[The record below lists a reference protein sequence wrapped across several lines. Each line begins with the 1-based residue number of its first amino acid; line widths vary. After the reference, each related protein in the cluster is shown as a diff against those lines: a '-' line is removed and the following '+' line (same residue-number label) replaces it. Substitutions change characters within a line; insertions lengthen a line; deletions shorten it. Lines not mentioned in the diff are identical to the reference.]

1 MIWNEVQRRVW
12 PQRGHMFIAVES
24 TKLCAPAERDVG
36 RKHGTPNGA
45 RSLVEFRIYKH
56 LVPPEPKL
64 VLIVF
69 LNLVLAL
76 TAMAKNVDD
85 VVVLKNGD
93 RMTGEIKGLQSGELR
108 IKSDYMAEA
117 VRLDWTKVERLESKS
132 TFMILLVDGKLVTDV
147 MRVLPT
153 NSSEVPNF
161 LIGSSIRVPQLDVIR
176 ITPADRQFWK
186 RLEGSIDFGFSFT
199 SGNDQYQTQLTATTT
214 YRTGDHSFTAS
225 VDSAFSG
232 QTEGTSLTRTQFTFD
247 YRKQLNQNWYVG
259 GLFDLLRSDQ
269 QSLNRRATVGGLVG
283 RNLVQTEQTRL
294 SVFGGVAG
302 ARENYSESIGSPKST
317 NADAIAGA
325 DFATFRFNRTDIR
338 SRLSLFPSLTTPGRM
353 RLQATSDL
361 RIKIVKDL
369 WWGFHIYENFD
380 SRPPVRADK
389 NDLGVS
395 TSLGWKF

>member
-1 MIWNEVQRRVW
+1 MIRNEVQR
-12 PQRGHMFIAVES
+12 
-24 TKLCAPAERDVG
+24 KLRRAALLICL
-36 RKHGTPNGA
+36 NF
-45 RSLVEFRIYKH
+45 L
-56 LVPPEPKL
+56 L
-64 VLIVF
+64 VLT
-69 LNLVLAL
+69 AL
-76 TAMAKNVDD
+76 AKNVDD

-117 VRLDWTKVERLESKS
+117 VRLDWSKVERIESKS
-132 TFMILLVDGKLVTDV
+132 TFMIWLVDGKLVTDV
-147 MRVLPT
+147 MRLLPT

-161 LIGSSIRVPQLDVIR
+161 VIGSSIRVPQLDVIR

-199 SGNDQYQTQLTATTT
+199 SGNDQYQTQLAATTT

-225 VDSAFSG
+225 VDSALSG
-232 QTEGTSLTRTQFTFD
+232 QTEGTSLTRNQFTFD
-247 YRKQLNQNWYVG
+247 YRKQLSQRWYVG
-259 GLFDLLRSDQ
+259 GLFDLLHSDQ
-269 QSLNRRATVGGLVG
+269 QSLNLRTTVGGLFG
-283 RNLVQTEQTRL
+283 RKLIQTEHTRL
-294 SVFGGVAG
+294 SAFGGVAV
-302 ARENYSESIGSPKST
+302 ARENYSELIGTPKST

-325 DFATFRFNRTDIR
+325 DFATFRFSRTDIR
-338 SRLSLFPSLTTPGRM
+338 SRFSLFPSLTTPGRM
-353 RLQATSDL
+353 RLQANSDL

-380 SRPPVRADK
+380 SKPPVRADK